1 MKLRALELEQFRK
14 FDRGVRIAGMADGL
28 NLVVGPNEMG
38 KSTLFAAL
46 QAALF
51 ERHRSQAQTVKSLQ
65 PAGHDGASPRVA
77 LSFEIGGGRY
87 RIEKRFLRRPSAE
100 LSLPDGRQLH
110 GEAAE
115 EALEALLAGGD
126 AVGQIGGRRSALDA
140 QGVWSLLWVGQ
151 GQSFVQPEIA
161 AGTRSTLQGA
171 LEGEIGEILSG
182 VQGTVLIG
190 ELERAEQELVYR
202 TRKPRG
208 RYKEADDARRAL
220 EVEIADLE
228 ARCYELERDRNDLD
242 AVRAEYQRLKAEQ
255 SSGQEEVQLVELA
268 TRRDRLTVQRAEIRE
283 AEAALATARHGLAQA
298 ELERA
303 RRQGLRE
310 VMAAADAEL
319 AETTA
324 AAAETAAAA
333 VAGDGLATE
342 QTSKVERLQAML
354 DQAENHRR
362 GLQRLA
368 EAIRQRDDGR
378 AALRAAASEVALE
391 LEPAALDRVLLDGRP
406 LGVASRSLRIVD
418 PLEIVIAGVGRIRV
432 RPVVADRRRLQGS
445 LRDAERRI
453 ARELE
458 VLGLRPP
465 AARARQLEF
474 ELAAGGPAFAG
485 QPAEL
490 GAGGTDAPSWPE
502 AAPVETAQAE
512 AERQISGLAAQL
524 RPARRALDHLLED
537 RHRRRAARDQA
548 AERSEQAERRCE
560 ELRAEL
566 AAAERKGDEAAL
578 VARVAELQGEVA
590 IAELR
595 LRQLQ
600 ERLPAEAL
608 EVLER
613 RMLELRQ
620 VVDGRAV
627 ALRQRELA
635 LEGLRARIQALAGGG
650 LDERLAGA
658 RRRLDEI
665 ERECA
670 KYGREAAALGL
681 LLRVLRDAERDA
693 KERYVGPL
701 LRRIRPYLQA
711 LFPGCELGVD
721 EAFRI
726 TTIARAGVPEPFERL
741 SDGTREQIAILTRL
755 AFAGLLAEQGRPAVV
770 VLDDA
775 LVFADDQRI
784 ERMFEIL
791 ADAARQFQIIVLTC
805 RERVFQ
811 DLAAHRL
818 RLEQVQAAGVH

>member
-14 FDRGVRIAGMADGL
+14 FDRKVRIAGMADGL

-46 QAALF
+46 QAVLF
-51 ERHRSQAQTVKSLQ
+51 ERHRSHAQTVKSLQ
-65 PAGHDGASPRVA
+65 PAGHEGASPRVA
-77 LSFEIGGGRY
+77 LSFEIGGGCY
-87 RIEKRFLRRPSAE
+87 RIEKRFLRRPGAE

-115 EALEALLAGGD
+115 EALEGLLAGAG
-126 AVGQIGGRRSALDA
+126 AVGRSGGRRGPPDA

-161 AGTRSTLQGA
+161 AGARGTLQAA
-171 LEGEIGEILSG
+171 LDSEVGEILSG
-182 VQGTVLIG
+182 DHGAALIG
-190 ELERAEQELVYR
+190 ALDQALHELVYKAGR
-202 TRKPRG
+202 PRG

-220 EVEIADLE
+220 AGEIADLE
-228 ARCYELERDRNDLD
+228 ARCDELERDRNDLD

-255 SSGQEEVQLVELA
+255 SSGQEEVLLVELA
-268 TRRDRLTVQRAEIRE
+268 ARRDRLTVQRAEVRE
-283 AEAALATARHGLAQA
+283 AEAALASARHGLAEA
-298 ELERA
+298 ELERKH
-303 RRQGLRE
+303 RQALRE
-310 VMAAADAEL
+310 AMAAADAEL
-319 AETTA
+319 AEATA
-324 AAAETAAAA
+324 AASEAVAVAAAA
-333 VAGDGLATE
+333 DGLASE
-342 QTSKVERLQAML
+342 QTGTVERLQATL
-354 DQAENHRR
+354 DQAENHGR
-362 GLQRLA
+362 GLQRLD
-368 EAIRQRDDGR
+368 EAIRQRDDRR

-391 LEPAALDRVLLDGRP
+391 LEPAALDRVRVDGRA
-406 LGVASRSLRIVD
+406 LDTASRSLRIVD

-432 RPVVADRRRLQGS
+432 RPVVADRRRLQDS

-465 AARARQLEF
+465 TAKARQLEF
-474 ELAAGGPAFAG
+474 ELAAGGPSFAS
-485 QPAEL
+485 QPAGL
-490 GAGGTDAPSWPE
+490 GAGSTDAPSWPE
-502 AAPVETAQAE
+502 AAAVETAHAE
-512 AERQISGLAAQL
+512 AERRIEGLLAQL
-524 RPARRALDHLLED
+524 RPARRERDRLLEE
-537 RHRRRAARDQA
+537 RHRLSAARDQA
-548 AERSEQAERRCE
+548 AERGAQAERRCE
-560 ELRAEL
+560 QVRAEL
-566 AAAERKGDEAAL
+566 AAAERKGDAASL
-578 VARVAELQGEVA
+578 VARVGGLQSEVA
-590 IAELR
+590 IAELC

-600 ERLPAEAL
+600 ERLPVESL
-608 EVLER
+608 ENLER

-620 VVDGRAV
+620 VADGRAA
-627 ALRQRELA
+627 ALRRSELA
-635 LEGLRARIQALAGGG
+635 LERLRARTQALAGGG

-658 RRRLDEI
+658 RRRFDEL

-670 KYGREAAALGL
+670 KYRREAEALEL

-711 LFPGCELGVD
+711 LFPGCELAVD

-726 TTIARAGVPEPFERL
+726 TAVARAGAPEPFERL
-741 SDGTREQIAILTRL
+741 SDGTREQIAILSRL
-755 AFAGLLAEQGRPAVV
+755 AFAEMLGEQGRPAVV

-791 ADAARQFQIIVLTC
+791 ADAARRLQIIVLTC
-805 RERVFQ
+805 RERVFE

>member
-1 MKLRALELEQFRK
+1 MKLRTLELEQFRK
-14 FDRGVRIAGMADGL
+14 FDRKVRIAGMADGL

-46 QAALF
+46 QAVLF

-65 PAGHDGASPRVA
+65 PAGHEGASPRVA
-77 LSFEIGGGRY
+77 LSFEIGGQRY

-115 EALEALLAGGD
+115 EALESLLAGCNTV
-126 AVGQIGGRRSALDA
+126 AQRGGRKNPPDA
-140 QGVWSLLWVGQ
+140 AGVWSLLWVGQ

-161 AGTRSTLQGA
+161 AGARATLQAALDSEVGA
-171 LEGEIGEILSG
+171 ILSG
-182 VQGTVLIG
+182 EHGTALISALG
-190 ELERAEQELVYR
+190 RACEELIYK
-202 TRKPRG
+202 TGKPRG

-220 EVEIADLE
+220 EVEVADLE
-228 ARCYELERDRNDLD
+228 ARCHELEHDRNELD
-242 AVRAEYQRLKAEQ
+242 AVRAECQRLKAAQ
-255 SSGQEEVQLVELA
+255 SGGQEEVQLAELTA
-268 TRRDRLTVQRAEIRE
+268 KRDQLTVQRAEVRE

-298 ELERA
+298 EFERA
-303 RRQGLRE
+303 RRAALRE
-310 VMAAADAEL
+310 ATAAADAEL
-319 AETTA
+319 AEATA
-324 AAAETAAAA
+324 AASEAGAAAA
-333 VAGDGLATE
+333 AAGRLARE
-342 QTSKVERLQAML
+342 QTSKVERLQATL

-391 LEPAALDRVLLDGRP
+391 LEPAALDRVRVDGRP
-406 LGVASRSLRIVD
+406 LGAASRSLRIVD
-418 PLEIVIAGVGRIRV
+418 PLEIAIAGVGRIRV
-432 RPVVADRRRLQGS
+432 RPVVADRRRLQAS

-458 VLGLRPP
+458 ALGLHPP
-465 AARARQLEF
+465 TARARQLEF
-474 ELAAGGPAFAG
+474 ELAAASSSFAA

-490 GAGGTDAPSWPE
+490 GAAARDAPSWPE
-502 AAPVETAQAE
+502 AAAVETAQAE
-512 AERQISGLAAQL
+512 GERQIGSLLAQL
-524 RPARRALDHLLED
+524 RPARRELDQLLEG
-537 RHRRRAARDQA
+537 RHRRSAVRDQA
-548 AERSEQAERRCE
+548 AERNAQAERRCE
-560 ELRAEL
+560 QLRAEL
-566 AAAERKGDEAAL
+566 AAAERGADDDAL
-578 VARVAELQGEVA
+578 TARVTELQGEVA

-600 ERLPAEAL
+600 ERLPAETL
-608 EVLER
+608 EELEER
-613 RMLELRQ
+613 IGELRQ
-620 VVDGRAV
+620 VVGGRA
-627 ALRQRELA
+627 ATLRQRELA

-658 RRRLDEI
+658 RRRLDEL

-670 KYGREAAALGL
+670 KYGREAEALEL
-681 LLRVLRDAERDA
+681 LLRVLRNAERDA

-701 LRRIRPYLQA
+701 LRRIRPYLQS
-711 LFPGCELGVD
+711 LFPGCELAVD

-726 TTIARAGVPEPFERL
+726 TTVARAGAPEAFERL

-755 AFAGLLAEQGRPAVV
+755 GFAALLAEQGRPAVV

-775 LVFADDQRI
+775 LVFADDRRI

-791 ADAARQFQIIVLTC
+791 ADAACQLQIIVLTC